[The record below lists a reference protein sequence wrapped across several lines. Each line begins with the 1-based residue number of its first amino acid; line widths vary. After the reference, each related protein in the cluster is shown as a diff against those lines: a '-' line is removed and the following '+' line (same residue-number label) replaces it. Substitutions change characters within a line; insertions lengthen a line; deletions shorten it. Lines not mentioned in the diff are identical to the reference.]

1 MFQLYFLTKR
11 VVEINKLNLCV
22 LLYFPSMLTQ
32 ALLLTPSCSFLHHDA
47 MLSGKGSRYETF
59 PYCTLQL
66 GYSQPHNL
74 DHAMNVVPQPHPASG
89 SCREGSMRNLPK
101 VFVIPLFSQ
110 PHRNPVQRLSHPF
123 SLPLPPKYSLKP
135 PQRLLSWQR
144 STLLGVL
151 LTTLYFLPPGPEASI
166 HYGKQQG

>member
-1 MFQLYFLTKR
+1 M
-11 VVEINKLNLCV
+11 
-22 LLYFPSMLTQ
+22 LLYFPSLLTQ
-32 ALLLTPSCSFLHHDA
+32 ALLLTPSCSFLHHDP

-89 SCREGSMRNLPK
+89 SCREGSTRNLPK
-101 VFVIPLFSQ
+101 VFVIPFFPQ

-135 PQRLLSWQR
+135 PRRLLSGRGVPCWVC
-144 STLLGVL
+144 SSPPFIFFLLVL
-151 LTTLYFLPPGPEASI
+151 KHQLIMESNRAEDTKSQKHLAEAT
-166 HYGKQQG
+166 K